1 MQKLKIRNKQAFCRY
16 IIWLFQVNHIIFAA
30 NFLDKP
36 KTKAVNN
43 GLIGLVI

>member
-1 MQKLKIRNKQAFCRY
+1 MELVVLLTI
-16 IIWLFQVNHIIFAA
+16 HIFAA

>member
-1 MQKLKIRNKQAFCRY
+1 MVPPYSFFYLSYSIVFT
-16 IIWLFQVNHIIFAA
+16 IFAA

-36 KTKAVNN
+36 KTKAINN

>member
-1 MQKLKIRNKQAFCRY
+1 MKKELKTGVVISKKLIT
-16 IIWLFQVNHIIFAA
+16 FAA